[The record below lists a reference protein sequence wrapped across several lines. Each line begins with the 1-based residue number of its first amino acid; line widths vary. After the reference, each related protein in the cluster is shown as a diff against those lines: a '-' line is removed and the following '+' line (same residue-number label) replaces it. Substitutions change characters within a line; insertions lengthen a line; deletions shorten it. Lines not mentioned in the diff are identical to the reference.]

1 MKINDQEVNNLFLNG
16 NRFKDI
22 NNDYYIPVG
31 TEFYEYSYYPQYNRF
46 QLAMSQPDTG
56 INIYVNSFLIA
67 NAATI
72 FSGTPAEILKNYH
85 SDAEI
90 VYSEYIDANAIF
102 FTIDKFNSGG
112 WIYLFTP
119 ETFEKLKLINCI

>member
-1 MKINDQEVNNLFLNG
+1 MLINGNEVNNLFLNG

-22 NNDYYIPVG
+22 NNDFYIPVG
-31 TEFYEYSYYPQYNRF
+31 TEFYEYFYNPQYNRF
-46 QLAMSQPDTG
+46 QLTMSQPDTG

-67 NAATI
+67 NASKI
-72 FSGTPAEILKNYH
+72 FAGTPAQILKNYH

-90 VYSEYIDANAIF
+90 VYSKYIDANNIF

-119 ETFEKLKLINCI
+119 ETYEKLKLINCI

>member
-1 MKINDQEVNNLFLNG
+1 MVINGNEVNNLFLNG
-16 NRFKDI
+16 NRFKNI

-31 TEFYEYSYYPQYNRF
+31 TEFYEYYYQPQYTRF
-46 QLAMSQPDTG
+46 QLGRSQADTG
-56 INIYVNSFLIA
+56 INIYVNSFLIS

-72 FSGTPAEILKNYH
+72 FAGTPAQILKNYH

-90 VYSEYIDANAIF
+90 VYSKYIDANAIF

>member
-1 MKINDQEVNNLFLNG
+1 MKINDQDVNNLFLNG

-31 TEFYEYSYYPQYNRF
+31 TEFYEYSYDAQYNRF
-46 QLAMSQPDTG
+46 QLAMSQPNTG

-85 SDAEI
+85 PTATV
-90 VYSEYIDANAIF
+90 VYSSYIYSKAKLY
-102 FTIDKFNSGG
+102 TIDKFNVGG

-119 ETFEKLKLINCI
+119 ETFEKLKLINCM